1 MKLDFSSDT
10 DSRTKADSNCENA
23 VLLMRTFF
31 GWQILEKEII
41 KSEAD
46 ITFKDRVKIFKDDIK
61 TLTDH
66 IFIKWKQ
73 IKANHEIKASLSEN
87 DIMLHVDL
95 SESHKNY

>member
-46 ITFKDRVKIFKDDIK
+46 ITLKDRVKIFKDDIK

-66 IFIKWKQ
+66 IFIK
-73 IKANHEIKASLSEN
+73 
-87 DIMLHVDL
+87 
-95 SESHKNY
+95 

>member
-10 DSRTKADSNCENA
+10 DSRSKTDSNCENA
-23 VLLMRTFF
+23 VLLIKTFF
-31 GWQILEKEII
+31 GWQILGKEII
-41 KSEAD
+41 KSETD
-46 ITFKDRVKIFKDDIK
+46 ITFKDKIKIFEGDIK

-73 IKANHEIKASLSEN
+73 IKENHEIKASLSEN
-87 DIMLHVDL
+87 DIMLRVDL